1 MKTLSGTLFCSEKNF
16 WWEENKWIM
25 TGANIAGTVTAITLL
40 SILVKCFAQPVMEKA
55 KIPSL
60 IRFGVARAT
69 TGLVKNVT
77 AFAKR

>member
-1 MKTLSGTLFCSEKNF
+1 MKTLSGTLFCGEKN

-25 TGANIAGTVTAITLL
+25 TGANIAGTVIAITLL
-40 SILVKCFAQPVMEKA
+40 SILVKCFVQPVMEKA

-69 TGLVKNVT
+69 IGLVKNVT